1 MWVKKMKINF
11 LISIVCALLLGYL
24 CATFVFQEYK
34 ENETVFGLSNSIYFL
49 QYGVYTNIDSAD
61 IKVDKYIDV
70 EEDGKHYIYVGMTTS
85 EENAKKIQDS
95 YSEKNIE
102 LYVKQEYVSNN
113 EFVSE
118 LSQYDILLSS
128 SKTDEEMNSILS
140 TVLSSYEEFVL
151 GR

>member
-1 MWVKKMKINF
+1 MKINF
-11 LISIVCALLLGYL
+11 LISILCALLLGYL
-24 CATFVFQEYK
+24 CATFVFDEYK
-34 ENETVFGLSNSIYFL
+34 KNESVFGLSNSIYFL

-61 IKVDKYIDV
+61 IKVDKYIKV
-70 EEDGKHYIYVGMTTS
+70 EEDGKYYVYVGMTTS
-85 EENAKKIQDS
+85 MENAKKIQDG
-95 YSEKNIE
+95 YKDKGIE
-102 LYVKQEYVSNN
+102 LYIKQNYVSNN

-151 GR
+151 KDNYEN

>member
-1 MWVKKMKINF
+1 MKINF
-11 LISIVCALLLGYL
+11 LISIICALLLGYL
-24 CATFVFQEYK
+24 CATFIFREYK

-49 QYGVYTNIDSAD
+49 QYGVYTDIEKAN

-70 EEDGKHYIYVGMTTS
+70 EEDGKHYIYVGITTS
-85 EENAKKIQDS
+85 MDNARKIQDN
-95 YSEKNIE
+95 YKNKDIE
-102 LYVKQEYVSNN
+102 LYIKQEYVDNN

-128 SKTDEEMNSILS
+128 SKTEDEMNSILS